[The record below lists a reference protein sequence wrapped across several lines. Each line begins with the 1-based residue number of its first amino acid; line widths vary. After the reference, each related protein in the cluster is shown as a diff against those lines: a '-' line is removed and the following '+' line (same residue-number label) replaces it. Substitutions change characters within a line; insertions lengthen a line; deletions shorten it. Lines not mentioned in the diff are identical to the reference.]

1 MSTPA
6 RTEPAR
12 TRLVDPWRVSL
23 WAVQLLL
30 AAAFGEDGFLKATQP
45 IGTLAETFTWPGQ
58 LSEDLVRFIGGSEL
72 AAAFG
77 LVLPTA
83 TRILPYLTPLAAAF
97 LGLLMW
103 AAFVFHAMR
112 GEWQVLLANV
122 ALGLLAAFVA
132 WGRFI
137 KAPVN
142 SRFED

>member
-6 RTEPAR
+6 RTGPAR

-30 AAAFGEDGFLKATQP
+30 AASFGEDGFLKATQP
-45 IGTLAETFTWPGQ
+45 IGALAETFNWPGQ
-58 LSEDLVRFIGGSEL
+58 VPEGLVRLIGGSEL
-72 AAAFG
+72 AAALG
-77 LVLPTA
+77 LVLPAA
-83 TRILPYLTPLAAAF
+83 TRILPYMTPLAAVF
-97 LGLLMW
+97 LTLLMW

-112 GEWQVLLANV
+112 GDWQMLLADV

-132 WGRFI
+132 WGRFTR
-137 KAPVN
+137 APLN